1 MRGRGGSPESPQALP
16 WAPPVA
22 AAVAAAVAAVAAAEG
37 AAGVVAVRY
46 QLGQQQAH
54 CLEVAVGALTGAVGA
69 GAVAEAAKG

>member
-1 MRGRGGSPESPQALP
+1 M
-16 WAPPVA
+16 A

-54 CLEVAVGALTGAVGA
+54 CLEVAEVGALTGAVGA
-69 GAVAEAAKG
+69 GAVAEVAKG